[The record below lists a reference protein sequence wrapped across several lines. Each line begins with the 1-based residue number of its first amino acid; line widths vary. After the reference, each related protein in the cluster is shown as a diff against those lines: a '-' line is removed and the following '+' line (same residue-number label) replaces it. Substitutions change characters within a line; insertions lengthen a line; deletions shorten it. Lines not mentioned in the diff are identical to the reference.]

1 MGEDHYKYLE
11 KSNEILNLFES
22 IQTGNVDVPI
32 NSVIPLDFPV
42 NSELKNNEV
51 CFYKIKQLS
60 FDEDYPRREAFE
72 NVLLSMNNNAFNF
85 IYILTGTPKGI
96 ELCIGVVQNQNENQP
111 ILGKNSLQ

>member
-72 NVLLSMNNNAFNF
+72 NVLLSMNNVNVNIRMYNF
-85 IYILTGTPKGI
+85 DDVQCTVIPSVAYGFVTGMNLQ
-96 ELCIGVVQNQNENQP
+96 LC
-111 ILGKNSLQ
+111 

>member
-51 CFYKIKQLS
+51 CF
-60 FDEDYPRREAFE
+60 
-72 NVLLSMNNNAFNF
+72 
-85 IYILTGTPKGI
+85 
-96 ELCIGVVQNQNENQP
+96 
-111 ILGKNSLQ
+111 